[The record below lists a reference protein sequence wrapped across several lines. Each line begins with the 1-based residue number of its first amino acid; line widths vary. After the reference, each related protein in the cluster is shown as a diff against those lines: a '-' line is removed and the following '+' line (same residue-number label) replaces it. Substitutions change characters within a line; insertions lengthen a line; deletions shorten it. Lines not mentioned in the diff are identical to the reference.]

1 MTLNKSYI
9 AALSIL
15 VAVSLLFIVG
25 TLLQAGQA
33 DSHETANTGHDRLF
47 EVVTRTVTAQ
57 PRAASLSL
65 RGRTEAFRE
74 VLVRAETGGRVA
86 EAAIVE
92 GSEVEAGDVLCRLD
106 VDARSAAVGQAEAD
120 LRSRELDFNAARE
133 LAERGHRSTNQVAA
147 AEAARDAAQAR
158 LQAAREELDNIYLR
172 APFDGVFDGRAAE
185 VGDFLRAGDPCGTV
199 VEMNPILVVAEVSE
213 RNVSALEPGMP
224 GRVNLVTGQQVDGQV
239 RFVERRADQ
248 ATRTFRVE
256 VELPNEDMSIRS
268 GVTAEVILQ
277 LPGRPAHR
285 VPASILALDSEGE
298 LGIRIVED
306 DHHVRFVRIDLLSD
320 DGEQVWVA
328 GLPETANIIVLG
340 QEFVADGVEVRVARE
355 GDAR

>member
-33 DSHETANTGHDRLF
+33 DSHETTDTGHDRLF
-47 EVVTRTVTAQ
+47 EVVTRTVTAE

-120 LRSRELDFNAARE
+120 LSGPRAGLQRRPRTGRTRPPLPPIR
-133 LAERGHRSTNQVAA
+133 LRR

-172 APFDGVFDGRAAE
+172 APFDGVFDGRTAE

-224 GRVNLVTGQQVDGQV
+224 GRVDLVTGQQVDGQV

-277 LPGRPAHR
+277 LPERPAHR

-298 LGIRIVED
+298 LGIRIVEG
-306 DHHVRFVRIDLLSD
+306 RSPCPLR
-320 DGEQVWVA
+320 
-328 GLPETANIIVLG
+328 
-340 QEFVADGVEVRVARE
+340 ADRPAQR
-355 GDAR
+355 

>member
-172 APFDGVFDGRAAE
+172 A
-185 VGDFLRAGDPCGTV
+185 GDPCGTV

-277 LPGRPAHR
+277 LQERPAHR